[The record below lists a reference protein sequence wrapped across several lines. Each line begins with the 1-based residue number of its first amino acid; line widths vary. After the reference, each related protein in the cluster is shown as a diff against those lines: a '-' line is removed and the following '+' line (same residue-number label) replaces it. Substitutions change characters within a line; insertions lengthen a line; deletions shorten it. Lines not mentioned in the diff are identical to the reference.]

1 MKTEEKL
8 GSDLTMGAE
17 KFVFLVA
24 PCMVWNMY
32 MKPFEVA

>member
-24 PCMVWNMY
+24 PCMVEYSNPY
-32 MKPFEVA
+32 IKHY